1 MGTLARPSLL
11 NERTGKSAHPTE
23 KNMSG
28 SFPRRALISVS
39 DKTGLAEL
47 AKGLN
52 ELGFE
57 IVSTGGTRAFL
68 QQQGAKVIDIAE
80 YTGFPEIMD
89 GRVKTLHPKVHGAIL
104 GRPDVAHHAEAI
116 AAHGIIPFELV
127 VVNLYPFEATIAKPG
142 CSVEDAIEN
151 IDIGGPSMVRSA
163 AKNHEHV
170 GIVTCPSQYARVVAE
185 LKSTGKLSHEF
196 KRQLAAAAFAC
207 TARYDRAIA
216 DYMAGITGKL
226 VAEEVPE
233 GVAVDAAK
241 FPRVLHLDFERRMPL
256 RYGENPHQ
264 AAAFYVEKLTRSAS
278 EGERSLDSTTLAA
291 FEKLHGKELSYNNL
305 LDLDS
310 AMSIVREFDQ
320 PAAVVIKHNNPCGC
334 AISDSLSSAFEK
346 AYAGD
351 PVSAFGGIFGLNRIV
366 DATTAEQFCIPDRF
380 VEAIIAPGFTDEAFQ
395 LLTTKPKWK
404 NNVRL
409 LRVPGLS
416 WSMISSCSNPEGAGH
431 VGNVPHGPSMDYR
444 RVTGGLLVQTRD
456 DQPDPESEWKIVT
469 NRQPTDSELRDLRF
483 AWRLCKHVK
492 SNAIVFAKDGAI
504 TGTGAGQMSRLDSS
518 EIAAKKS
525 ADRCQGGVVA
535 SDAFFPFRDGIDQAA
550 KAGILAAIQPGGSR
564 NDPEVIAAANEHGM
578 TMIFTGRRH
587 FKH

>member
-1 MGTLARPSLL
+1 MA
-11 NERTGKSAHPTE
+11 
-23 KNMSG
+23 G

-39 DKTGLAEL
+39 DKAGLAEL

-52 ELGFE
+52 ELGFQ

-68 QQQGAKVIDIAE
+68 QQQGANVIDIAE

-116 AAHGIIPFELV
+116 AAHGIIPFELI

-142 CSVEDAIEN
+142 CTIEDAIEN

-163 AKNHEHV
+163 AKNHEYV
-170 GIVTCPSQYARVVAE
+170 GIVTCPSQYTRVLSE
-185 LKSTGKLSHEF
+185 LKTAGKLSHDFRRE
-196 KRQLAAAAFAC
+196 LAAAAFAK
-207 TARYDRAIA
+207 TASYDRAIA

-226 VAEEVPE
+226 IPEEKPDDVTINE
-233 GVAVDAAK
+233 K
-241 FPRVLHLDFERRMPL
+241 NFPRVLHLDFERRMPL

-264 AAAFYVEKLTRSAS
+264 AAAFYVEPNADKA
-278 EGERSLDSTTLAA
+278 TLAVA
-291 FEKLHGKELSYNNL
+291 EKLHGKELSYNNL
-305 LDLDS
+305 LDLDA
-310 AMSIVREFDQ
+310 AMAIVREYNQ

-334 AISDSLSSAFEK
+334 AIADSLAVAFEK

-351 PVSAFGGIFGLNRIV
+351 PVSAFGGIFAFNREV
-366 DATTAEQFCIPDRF
+366 DMATAEQLCAPDRF
-380 VEAIIAPGFTDEAFQ
+380 VEAIIAPGFSSDAFQ
-395 LLTTKPKWK
+395 ALITRPKWK

-409 LRVPGLS
+409 LR
-416 WSMISSCSNPEGAGH
+416 CSAFNDSRGE
-431 VGNVPHGPSMDYR
+431 SLEYR
-444 RVTGGLLVQTRD
+444 RVAGGLLVQSRD
-456 DQPDPESEWKIVT
+456 DQADPEADWKIVT
-469 NRQPTDSELRDLRF
+469 NRQPTDAELRDLRF
-483 AWRLCKHVK
+483 AWSVCKHVK

-504 TGTGAGQMSRLDSS
+504 TGTGAGQMSRLDSAQ
-518 EIAAKKS
+518 IAAQKS
-525 ADRCQGGVVA
+525 GDRCQGGVVA

>member
-1 MGTLARPSLL
+1 MA
-11 NERTGKSAHPTE
+11 
-23 KNMSG
+23 G

-39 DKTGLAEL
+39 DKAGLAEL
-47 AKGLN
+47 AQGLN
-52 ELGFE
+52 KLGFE

-104 GRPDVAHHAEAI
+104 GRPDLPHHAEAI

-142 CSVEDAIEN
+142 CSVEEAIEN

-170 GIVTCPSQYARVVAE
+170 GIVTSPSQYARVLTE
-185 LKSTGKLSHEF
+185 LRSGQLSHEF
-196 KRQLAAAAFAC
+196 RRELAAAAFAC

-216 DYMAGITGKL
+216 DYMAELVGKL
-226 VAEEVPE
+226 ILEEIPE
-233 GVAVDAAK
+233 GVTVDHEK
-241 FPRVLHLDFERRMPL
+241 FPRVLHLNFERRMPL

-264 AAAFYVEKLTRSAS
+264 AAAFFVEPNAARA
-278 EGERSLDSTTLAA
+278 TLATL
-291 FEKLHGKELSYNNL
+291 EKLHGKELSYNNL

-310 AMSIVREFDQ
+310 AMAIVREFDL

-334 AISDSLSSAFEK
+334 AIGPSLSSAFEK

-351 PVSAFGGIFGLNRIV
+351 PVSAFGGIFGLNREV
-366 DATTAEQFCIPDRF
+366 DLATAEQLCLPDRF
-380 VEAIIAPGFTDEAFQ
+380 VEAIIAPGFSEEAFQ
-395 LLTTKPKWK
+395 ALTTRPKWK

-409 LRVPGLS
+409 LRVSGWPTTDSQTTASL
-416 WSMISSCSNPEGAGH
+416 
-431 VGNVPHGPSMDYR
+431 DYR
-444 RVTGGLLVQTRD
+444 RVSGGLLVQSRD
-456 DQPDPESEWKIVT
+456 DQSDPESEWKIVT
-469 NRQPTDSELRDLRF
+469 TRQPTDAELFDLRF
-483 AWRLCKHVK
+483 AWRICKHVK

-518 EIAAKKS
+518 QIAAQKS
-525 ADRCQGGVVA
+525 GDRCQGGVVA

-564 NDPEVIAAANEHGM
+564 NDQEVIAAANEHGL

>member
-1 MGTLARPSLL
+1 MIESFVEMRIEFMA
-11 NERTGKSAHPTE
+11 
-23 KNMSG
+23 G

-39 DKTGLAEL
+39 DKAGLAEL

-57 IVSTGGTRAFL
+57 IVSTGGTRSFL
-68 QQQGAKVIDIAE
+68 QQQGARVIDIAE

-104 GRPDVAHHAEAI
+104 GRPDISHHAEAI

-127 VVNLYPFEATIAKPG
+127 VVNLYPFEATVAKPG
-142 CSVEDAIEN
+142 CTIDDAIEN

-170 GIVTCPSQYARVVAE
+170 GIVTCPSQYERVLSE
-185 LKSTGKLSHEF
+185 LKTAGKLSHDFRRE
-196 KRQLAAAAFAC
+196 LAAAAFAK

-216 DYMAGITGKL
+216 DYMAGITGQL
-226 VAEEVPE
+226 TPEEKPDDVTINE
-233 GVAVDAAK
+233 AA

-264 AAAFYVEKLTRSAS
+264 AAAFYVEPNAASA
-278 EGERSLDSTTLAA
+278 TLAA
-291 FEKLHGKELSYNNL
+291 AEKLHGKELSYNNL

-310 AMSIVREFDQ
+310 AMAIVREFDQ

-334 AISDSLSSAFEK
+334 AIGESLAAAFEK

-351 PVSAFGGIFGLNRIV
+351 PVSAFGGIFGFNRAV
-366 DATTAEQFCIPDRF
+366 DLATAEQLCAPDRF
-380 VEAIIAPGFTDEAFQ
+380 VEAIIAPDFSPEA
-395 LLTTKPKWK
+395 LLALTTRPKWK

-409 LRVPGLS
+409 LRCPTFNDSRGESL
-416 WSMISSCSNPEGAGH
+416 E
-431 VGNVPHGPSMDYR
+431 YR
-444 RVTGGLLVQTRD
+444 RVAGGLLVQTRD
-456 DQPDPESEWKIVT
+456 DRPDPEADWKVVT
-469 NRQPTDSELRDLRF
+469 TRQPTDAELRDLHF
-483 AWRLCKHVK
+483 AWRICKHVK

-518 EIAAKKS
+518 QIAAQKS
-525 ADRCQGGVVA
+525 GTRCCGGVVA
-535 SDAFFPFRDGIDQAA
+535 SDAFYPFRDGINQAA
-550 KAGILAAIQPGGSR
+550 QAGIVAAIQPGGSR
-564 NDPEVIAAANEHGM
+564 NDHEVIAAANEQGM

>member
-1 MGTLARPSLL
+1 MA
-11 NERTGKSAHPTE
+11 
-23 KNMSG
+23 G

-104 GRPDVAHHAEAI
+104 GRPNVPHHAEAI
-116 AAHGIIPFELV
+116 GAHGIIPFELV

-142 CSVEDAIEN
+142 CTTEEAIEN

-170 GIVTCPSQYARVVAE
+170 GIATCPSQYERVLTE
-185 LKSTGKLSHEF
+185 LRAGKLSHALRCE
-196 KRQLAAAAFAC
+196 LAAAAFAC

-216 DYMAGITGKL
+216 DYMAGMVGKL
-226 VAEEVPE
+226 VAEEIPD
-233 GVAVDAAK
+233 GVTVDNK
-241 FPRVLHLDFERRMPL
+241 IFPRVLHLDFERRMPL

-264 AAAFYVEKLTRSAS
+264 AAAFFVERNADTA
-278 EGERSLDSTTLAA
+278 TLAA

-310 AMSIVREFDQ
+310 AMAIVREFDQ

-351 PVSAFGGIFGLNRIV
+351 PVSAFGGIFSMNRVV
-366 DATTAEQFCIPDRF
+366 DLATAEQLCLPDRF

-395 LLTTKPKWK
+395 ALTTRPKWK

-409 LRVPGLS
+409 LRVNDWPA
-416 WSMISSCSNPEGAGH
+416 SSSST
-431 VGNVPHGPSMDYR
+431 VSSMDYR
-444 RVTGGLLVQTRD
+444 RVSGGLLVQTRD
-456 DQPDPESEWKIVT
+456 DIADPESEWKVVT
-469 NRQPTDSELRDLRF
+469 NRQPTDAELRDLQF

-518 EIAAKKS
+518 QIAAQKS
-525 ADRCQGGVVA
+525 GDRCRGGVVA

>member
-1 MGTLARPSLL
+1 MA
-11 NERTGKSAHPTE
+11 A
-23 KNMSG
+23 
-28 SFPRRALISVS
+28 RRALLSVS
-39 DKTGLAEL
+39 DKTGLVDLARGLSEAGVEL
-47 AKGLN
+47 
-52 ELGFE
+52 
-57 IVSTGGTRAFL
+57 ISTGGT
-68 QQQGAKVIDIAE
+68 AKALRDAGLTVTDVSE
-80 YTGFPEIMD
+80 VTGHPEIMG

-104 GRPDVAHHAEAI
+104 GRPDVPHHAEAI

-142 CSVEDAIEN
+142 CTTEEAIEN

-170 GIVTCPSQYARVVAE
+170 GIVTCPSQYERVLAE
-185 LKSTGKLSHEF
+185 LRAGKLTHEF
-196 KRQLAAAAFAC
+196 KRELAAAAFAS

-216 DYMAGITGKL
+216 DYMAGMVGKL

-233 GVAVDAAK
+233 GVTVDAAK

-264 AAAFYVEKLTRSAS
+264 AAAFFVERNANTS
-278 EGERSLDSTTLAA
+278 TLAA

-310 AMSIVREFDQ
+310 AMAIVREFDQ

-334 AISDSLSSAFEK
+334 AISDTLSSAFEK

-351 PVSAFGGIFGLNRIV
+351 PVSAFGGIFSMNRVV
-366 DATTAEQFCIPDRF
+366 DLATAEQLCLPERF

-395 LLTTKPKWK
+395 LLITKPKWK

-409 LRVPGLS
+409 LRVSDWP
-416 WSMISSCSNPEGAGH
+416 SSSSAT
-431 VGNVPHGPSMDYR
+431 VASMDYR
-444 RVTGGLLVQTRD
+444 RVSGGLLVQTRD
-456 DQPDPESEWKIVT
+456 DVADPESEWKVVT
-469 NRQPTDSELRDLRF
+469 DRQPIDAELRDLRF

-525 ADRCQGGVVA
+525 ADRCRGGVVA
-535 SDAFFPFRDGIDQAA
+535 SDAFVPFRDGIDQAA